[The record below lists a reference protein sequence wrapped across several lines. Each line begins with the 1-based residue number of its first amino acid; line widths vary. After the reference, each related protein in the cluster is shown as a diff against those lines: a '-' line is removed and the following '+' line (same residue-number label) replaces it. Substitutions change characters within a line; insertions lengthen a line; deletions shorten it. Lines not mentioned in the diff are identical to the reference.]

1 LKYSTVNN
9 EVLDSTPIDLNE
21 VIQEIREIIYIPK
34 NVVVKTAGELPTILA
49 DRTKMHQL
57 FQNFLSNAVVNIDKP
72 EGEVVIGF
80 EEHKKHWEF
89 SIADNGVGIPEE
101 YHEKIFQIFQSI
113 GNKERSTGI
122 GLSIVKKIIDRYK
135 GKVWLTSEIG
145 KGTTFFF
152 TLKKQP

>member
-1 LKYSTVNN
+1 
-9 EVLDSTPIDLNE
+9 
-21 VIQEIREIIYIPK
+21 
-34 NVVVKTAGELPTILA
+34 
-49 DRTKMHQL
+49 
-57 FQNFLSNAVVNIDKP
+57 
-72 EGEVVIGF
+72 
-80 EEHKKHWEF
+80 
-89 SIADNGVGIPEE
+89 
-101 YHEKIFQIFQSI
+101 YHEKIFQIFHSI